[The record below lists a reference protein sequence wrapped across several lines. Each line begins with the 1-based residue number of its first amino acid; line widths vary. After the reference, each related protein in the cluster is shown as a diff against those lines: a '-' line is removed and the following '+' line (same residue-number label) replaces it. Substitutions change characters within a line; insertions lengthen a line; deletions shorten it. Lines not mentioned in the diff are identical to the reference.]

1 MCASSVD
8 VTGLGLSDLD
18 RTVTNVAFRT
28 TRNFDR
34 ALASLERLA
43 DTVAAHHNATTPSTS
58 TDEEEEELL
67 LLLDHASAALRAAR
81 RAEADPGLL
90 APPHLPFDHYA
101 ATLLPLLL
109 PVLLPLVGGVVKE
122 RRRLLE
128 KRGGGKGKGEEKRD

>member
-1 MCASSVD
+1 M
-8 VTGLGLSDLD
+8 
-18 RTVTNVAFRT
+18 TNVAFRT

-34 ALASLERLA
+34 ALVSLERLA
-43 DTVAAHHNATTPSTS
+43 DTVAAHHNATIPS

-67 LLLDHASAALRAAR
+67 LLLNHASAALRAAR

-90 APPHLPFDHYA
+90 APPHLPFEHYA

-109 PVLLPLVGGVVKE
+109 PVLLPLVGGVMKE

-128 KRGGGKGKGEEKRD
+128 KRGGGKVGEKRD